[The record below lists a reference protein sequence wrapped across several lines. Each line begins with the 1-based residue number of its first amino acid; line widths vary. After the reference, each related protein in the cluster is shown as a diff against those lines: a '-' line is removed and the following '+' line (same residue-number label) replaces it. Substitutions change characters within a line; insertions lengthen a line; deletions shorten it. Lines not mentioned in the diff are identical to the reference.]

1 MNTKKNNIVVA
12 MLLCG
17 SMFAVLGFA
26 LGLNTFLIPFVQD
39 AFNVSIAESYFIM
52 AATYSAYV
60 FFGLVS
66 GKILEKAGYKG
77 GIVISFV
84 IMAIGFFLIIPSAK
98 TVNFSLFLLAL
109 FISGLGQAL
118 LTGAVNT
125 YVSIIGDG
133 ESAARRIAMMGVC
146 NKIFYAL
153 ASLVLAIFM
162 DLGNVRIKDTILPFY
177 IITGI
182 LLIMGVLYYFSPLP
196 EVKAVGEEDEGEDN
210 PEVAGYSRDKTNI
223 FQFPHLLL
231 GVVAVFFL
239 VGAQTVALGTV
250 NDYATILNLSSP
262 ENYIW
267 FVSAGMVI
275 GYLLGVV
282 FIPRYISQTQAL
294 IISTILGILVT
305 LFILIV
311 SDKISIYL
319 VALLGMANAM
329 LWPAVWA
336 LAIVDLGKFT
346 KTGSSLLLT
355 GIIGG
360 AVFSL
365 LFGYVAEKTNYQ
377 IAYLI
382 CIPAYLYVLY
392 YALSGNKIRIK
403 TSKKKINQ

>member
-39 AFNVSIAESYFIM
+39 AFNVSTAESYLIM

-66 GKILEKAGYKG
+66 GKILKKAGYKG

-98 TVNFSLFLLAL
+98 TINFSLFLLAL

-125 YVSIIGDG
+125 YVSIIGNE

-162 DLGNVRIKDTILPFY
+162 DLGNVRIADTILPFY
-177 IITGI
+177 IITGV
-182 LLIMGVLYYFSPLP
+182 LLVIGVLYYFSPLP
-196 EVKAVGEEDEGEDN
+196 EVRAIGEDDEGEGA
-210 PEVAGYSRDKTNI
+210 PEATGYSRGKTNI

-231 GVVAVFFL
+231 GVVAIFFL

-267 FVSAGMVI
+267 FVSAGMVA

-294 IISTILGILVT
+294 IISTVLGIIVT
-305 LFILIV
+305 LFIIIV
-311 SDKISIYL
+311 SGKISIYL
-319 VALLGMANAM
+319 VAMLGMANAM

-392 YALSGNKIRIK
+392 YALSGNKIRTKI
-403 TSKKKINQ
+403 SKQK